1 MVFCGKKNENLL
13 KKKNGNIW
21 IVGKKIYLW
30 KIKQKLIELWK
41 KKRICGEKKGIV
53 EK

>member
-13 KKKNGNIW
+13 KKKW
-21 IVGKKIYLW
+21 KYMDCGKKIYLW

-41 KKRICGEKKGIV
+41 KTDMWRKKGNCGKI
-53 EK
+53 K